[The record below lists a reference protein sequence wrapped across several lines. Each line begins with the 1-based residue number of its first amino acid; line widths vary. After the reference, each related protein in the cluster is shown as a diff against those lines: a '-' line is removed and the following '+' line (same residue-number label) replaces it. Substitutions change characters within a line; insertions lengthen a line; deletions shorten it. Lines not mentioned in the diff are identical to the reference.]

1 MNPSTHSSFR
11 ESQHD
16 FYEYVSS
23 SLNFVEAK
31 NGSLVA
37 FDIALLI
44 GLLQPLQYPW
54 FSSDPFL
61 LAGLLI
67 SFIPLIV
74 SLLLALWSFFPK
86 SSSKDQPKTLTDDER
101 KKYREEI
108 YSTEHITALGYD
120 ELKTFLQSRHTGEP
134 ITEADEAFIRCIF
147 HKAAVSSRKYKRF
160 RLALKWACGSVIAI
174 TTVITIAIT
183 ITIIS
188 YIILNF

>member
-31 NGSLVA
+31 NGSLIA

-54 FSSDPFL
+54 FSSYL
-61 LAGLLI
+61 LLLVGLLI
-67 SFIPLIV
+67 SFVLLIV
-74 SLLLALWSFFPK
+74 SLLVALWSFYPK
-86 SSSKDQPKTLTDDER
+86 SSSEDQPKTLTDDER
-101 KKYREEI
+101 KKYRLSL
-108 YSTEHITALGYD
+108 YSTENITALGYD

-160 RLALKWACGSVIAI
+160 RFALKWACASV
-174 TTVITIAIT
+174 IAIT